1 MSHGLWSQTHLSLIL
16 DSDTYLLSEPQAN
29 YLTSLSLVY
38 KSIQSINMP
47 NIYCITILGF
57 PGDSGKESA
66 CQCRGCKRRM
76 FDPLEEEMATHS
88 SILAWKIPW
97 TEEPVGLQSMGS
109 QRVGPD

>member
-66 CQCRGCKRRM
+66 CQCRGCKRRK

-97 TEEPVGLQSMGS
+97 TEKPGELQPMES
-109 QRVGPD
+109 QRVEHS